1 MVVDDNVLAD
11 EEMKEG
17 WRRRVGGGIC
27 SKRRAGGDLMALAA
41 IWVALAY
48 FPFDQKSARKP
59 AHHKP

>member
-17 WRRRVGGGIC
+17 WRRRVGEGIC
-27 SKRRAGGDLMALAA
+27 SKRRVGGDLMALPA
-41 IWVALAY
+41 IWVALAS
-48 FPFDQKSARKP
+48 FPFDQKSARKA